1 MAGTATRYEFLVPGE
16 LSESV
21 LQAFPSLQATRGPAG
36 GTVLYGPVRDES
48 ELSGLL
54 QRFASLAVRVV
65 EVRQLP
71 D

>member
-1 MAGTATRYEFLVPGE
+1 MARTATRYEFLVPGD

-21 LQAFPSLQATRGPAG
+21 LQAFPSLRAVPGPVG

-54 QRFASLAVRVV
+54 QRFEALAIRVV
-65 EVRQLP
+65 ELRQLP